1 MPFMHRFGFYELI
14 MLKRL
19 IVLNSTTYG
28 KAVVKLDDCDS
39 IQLVGPNNIGKS
51 TFIYALNFLFIIDG
65 KKMAFVDN
73 KPGDKETV
81 HHYFPSSVNSY
92 IVFEIFKQSYYCILL
107 KRNSEGEI
115 EYYRFDREYSD
126 DLFIKNKEGQQVV
139 MKFDDLKTQFAANG
153 IELYAFKDKREVF
166 NFVYQRG
173 NRNNGVIWLED
184 SVMSDGLSNNF
195 SKVYRYLI
203 NSKLITN
210 KTLKESLMIAD
221 NRDNEGINFSQKSK
235 KDIHDLLRINEEI
248 KTISDIQKDFFEYR
262 EELNVYK
269 AKTKNLAELVFLF
282 NSRYSSTLTELEMQA
297 LKSKQEL
304 DKTQFELNEKLIPKK
319 QKLDREIGGSEV
331 ELKQIAEKQG
341 ELQQQITEINAY
353 EGVQFLNQQLVNFDK
368 IRKETEINLTRVE
381 SFTVK
386 QIQNKIADLKAAI
399 SKIEAQVKGYSNQLI
414 HKITANQKDKEV
426 LNFILS
432 TDFSSQPADLI
443 EKKITKLGS
452 LMKLFD
458 GEIILPKG
466 LKGSPID
473 SIEDLKDKL
482 AALKKERDEFEK
494 LMPVAVDFENAQK
507 KLEEVKEQI
516 EEAKMK
522 IARLKTKPALDKEL
536 TKQNQLFKTI
546 SEKKEQLEKDLKTL
560 NAEITKKS
568 NSITV
573 LTETKDELNRRIG
586 ELKVWKEEV
595 EKINI
600 VPVKVESKDTLNVIY
615 SKLHMVT
622 TDREHVKNNKDR
634 AFDNL
639 KYRIKSTE
647 SDEDNFIKFI
657 EDEIACLEEKQKSI
671 DTILQAISTQFANPA
686 YTLLKRYSEFKEYID
701 TKFNNKLAQIK
712 ISDIESLKIVLNETT
727 RVMEDLRKISSIQ
740 EFAPQARLDFDQSD
754 NLKTLNAYLDSGK
767 KIDFEE
773 LFDIELQ
780 LTKGGNEK
788 IVDLKEQVEST
799 GTDIMIRLVIIMS
812 VINRLAIDDT
822 NNKVT
827 ITIDEIA
834 RVDGKNRLELFR
846 FCKEHNFIPVCTST
860 EETILDGFDK
870 YILMFRPQKGKKV
883 NINEGYPNVMTQDK
897 AEVNEEV

>member
-1 MPFMHRFGFYELI
+1 VPFMHRFGFYELI

>member
-1 MPFMHRFGFYELI
+1 

-331 ELKQIAEKQG
+331 ELKQISEKQG

-458 GEIILPKG
+458 GEITLPKG

-482 AALKKERDEFEK
+482 AALKKERDEYEK

-522 IARLKTKPALDKEL
+522 IARLKTKPAFDKEL